1 MSNVYVLGV
10 GMTPFTKPGDPEV
23 ADYHLM
29 AASAMKDALKD
40 AGIDYNQVEQAHAGY
55 VYGESCSGMRAIYEV
70 GQTGIPIF
78 NYNSNCSTGSSALF
92 GARQAIE
99 AGIVDCALVVGFE
112 KMEKGALGAKYM
124 DREFPTMLH
133 MGALGKYMG
142 KKKEEGIEPGP
153 GAAPAAMMFGAAGQE
168 YLDKYGTEKSTFAQI
183 QVKARKHAEHNERAL
198 FTAPLTVEE
207 ILESPYQYGPLTR
220 FQCCPPTCGAG
231 AAILVS
237 DNFLKKT
244 GKTAQVKITGQA
256 METDRPDS
264 FEGGMMDMVG
274 YGMAKRAADS
284 VYEQAGVGA
293 EDVDVV
299 ELHDCFTANELI
311 TYESLGLTP
320 EGTAEKFIL
329 DGDNTY
335 GGKVVT
341 NPSGGLLSKG
351 HPLGATGLAQCFEL
365 VNQLRGS
372 VGKRQVEGAKI
383 ALQHNV
389 GIGGACVVTM
399 YQTV

>member
-10 GMTPFTKPGDPEV
+10 GMTPFTKPGNPEIP
-23 ADYHLM
+23 DYHIM
-29 AASAMKDALKD
+29 AANAVKDALKD
-40 AGIDYNQVEQAHAGY
+40 AGIDYKDVEQAHTGY
-55 VYGESCSGMRAIYEV
+55 VYGESCCGMRALYEV

-92 GARQAIE
+92 GARQAVE
-99 AGIVDCALVVGFE
+99 SGMVDCALVLGFE

-133 MGALGKYMG
+133 MGAIGQYMQANKDLPQG
-142 KKKEEGIEPGP
+142 G
-153 GAAPAAMMFGAAGQE
+153 GAAPAAMMFGTAGYE
-168 YLDKYGTEKSTFAQI
+168 YQQKHGIGNETFAKI
-183 QVKARKHAEHNERAL
+183 QVKARKHAEHNQRAL

-207 ILESPYQYGPLTR
+207 ILESPLQIGPLTR
-220 FQCCPPTCGAG
+220 LQCCPPTCGAA
-231 AAILVS
+231 AAIIVS
-237 DNFLKKT
+237 DAFLKKS
-244 GKTAQVKITGQA
+244 GMKADVKIVGQA
-256 METDRPDS
+256 METDSPDS
-264 FEGGMMDMVG
+264 FDGSMMSCVG
-274 YGMAKRAADS
+274 YGMAERAAKS
-284 VYEQAGVGA
+284 VYEQAGIGA
-293 EDVDVV
+293 EDVNVV

-320 EGTAEKFIL
+320 EGTAEKFIA

-335 GGKVVT
+335 GGKIVT

-365 VNQLRGS
+365 VNQLRGN
-372 VGKRQVEGAKI
+372 VDKRQVEGAKI
-383 ALQHNV
+383 GLQHNV

-399 YQTV
+399 YQAV

>member
-10 GMTPFTKPGDPEV
+10 GMTPFTKPGDPNV
-23 ADYHLM
+23 PDYHIM
-29 AASAMKDALKD
+29 AANAAKDALKD
-40 AGIDYNQVEQAHAGY
+40 AGIDYKEVQQAHTGY
-55 VYGESCSGMRAIYEV
+55 VYGESCCGMRAVYEV

-92 GARQAIE
+92 GARQAIQSG
-99 AGIVDCALVVGFE
+99 AIDVALVLGFE
-112 KMEKGALGAKYM
+112 KMEKGALGAKFM

-133 MGALGKYMG
+133 MGAMG
-142 KKKEEGIEPGP
+142 KFMAKKQQEGLTTGP
-153 GAAPAAMMFGAAGQE
+153 GAAPAAMMFGSAGQE
-168 YLDKYGTEKSTFAQI
+168 YLEKYGTSKETFAKI

-198 FTAPLTVEE
+198 FTAPLTVDE
-207 ILESPYQYGPLTR
+207 ILQSPYQYGPITR
-220 FQCCPPTCGAG
+220 LQCCPPTCGAA

-244 GKTAQVKITGQA
+244 GKTAKVKIAGQA
-256 METDRPDS
+256 METDSPDS
-264 FEGGMMDMVG
+264 FAGGMMDMVG
-274 YGMAKRAADS
+274 YGMARRAADK
-284 VYEQAGVGA
+284 VFEQAGIGA
-293 EDVDVV
+293 DEVQVV

-311 TYESLGLTP
+311 TYESLRLTA
-320 EGTAEKFIL
+320 EGTAEKFIQ

-335 GGKVVT
+335 GGRVVT

-365 VNQLRGS
+365 VNQLRGN
-372 VGKRQVEGAKI
+372 VGKRQVEGARI
-383 ALQHNV
+383 GLQHNV

-399 YQTV
+399 YQAI

>member
-10 GMTPFTKPGDPEV
+10 GMTPFTKPGDPAV
-23 ADYHLM
+23 GDYHLV
-29 AASAMKDALKD
+29 AATAIRDALQD
-40 AGIDYNQVEQAHAGY
+40 AGIEYSDVEQSHAGY

-92 GARQAIE
+92 GARQAVE
-99 AGIVDCALVVGFE
+99 SGMVDCALVVGFE

-124 DREFPTMLH
+124 DREFPTKLH
-133 MGALGKYMG
+133 MGAMAKFIGQKQ
-142 KKKEEGIEPGP
+142 KVGIAPGP
-153 GAAPAAMMFGAAGQE
+153 GAAPAAMMFGSAGQE
-168 YLDKYGTEKSTFAQI
+168 YLEKFGTEKSTFAKI
-183 QVKARKHAEHNERAL
+183 QVKARKHAEHNPRAL
-198 FTAPLTVEE
+198 FTSQLTVEE

-220 FQCCPPTCGAG
+220 LQCCPPTCGAA

-244 GKTAQVKITGQA
+244 GKKAAVKILAQA

-264 FEGGMMDMVG
+264 FAGGMMDMVG
-274 YGMAKRAADS
+274 YGMAKRAADA
-284 VYEQAGVGA
+284 VYEKAGVGA
-293 EDVDVV
+293 EDVNVV

-329 DGDNTY
+329 DGQNTY

-365 VNQLRGS
+365 VSQLRGQCD
-372 VGKRQVEGAKI
+372 KRQVAGANT

-389 GIGGACVVTM
+389 GIGGACIVTM

>member
-1 MSNVYVLGV
+1 
-10 GMTPFTKPGDPEV
+10 MTPFTKPGDP
-23 ADYHLM
+23 AIPDYHLV
-29 AASAMKDALKD
+29 AAQAMKDALAD
-40 AGIDYNQVEQAHAGY
+40 ADVSYDQVEQAHAGY

-92 GARQAIE
+92 GARQAVA
-99 AGIVDCALVVGFE
+99 AGVIDCALVVGFE

-124 DREFPTMLH
+124 DREFPTTLH
-133 MGALGKYMG
+133 MHALGPYIA
-142 KKKEEGIEPGP
+142 KKGGEGIAPGK
-153 GAAPAAMMFGAAGQE
+153 GAAPAAIMFGSAGQE
-168 YLDKYGTEKSTFAQI
+168 YLEKYGTSQETFAKI
-183 QVKARKHAEHNERAL
+183 QVKARQHAEHNSRAL
-198 FTAPLTVEE
+198 FTQQLTVEE
-207 ILESPYQYGPLTR
+207 ILASPYQFGPLTR
-220 FQCCPPTCGAG
+220 LQCCPPTCGA
-231 AAILVS
+231 AAAVLVS
-237 DNFLKKT
+237 EDFLKKA
-244 GKTAQVKITGQA
+244 GKEAGVKISGQA
-256 METDRPDS
+256 METDRPES
-264 FEGGMMDMVG
+264 FGESMMDMVG
-274 YGMAKRAADS
+274 YGMAKRAAES
-284 VYEQAGVGA
+284 VYEQAGIGPG
-293 EDVDVV
+293 EVDVV

-320 EGTAEKFIL
+320 EGTAEKFIA

-365 VNQLRGS
+365 VNQLRGN
-372 VGKRQVEGAKI
+372 VDKRQVEGAKV

-399 YQTV
+399 YEKV

>member
-1 MSNVYVLGV
+1 MSTVYVLGV
-10 GMTPFTKPGDPEV
+10 GMTPFTKPGDPAV
-23 ADYHLM
+23 GDYHLV
-29 AASAMKDALKD
+29 AAAAMRDALKD
-40 AGIDYNQVEQAHAGY
+40 AGIDYSQVQQAHAGY

-92 GARQAIE
+92 GARQAVE
-99 AGIVDCALVVGFE
+99 SGMVDCALVVGFE

-133 MGALGKYMG
+133 MGSLGKYIG
-142 KKKEEGIEPGP
+142 KKQKEGIAPGP

-168 YLDKYGTEKSTFAQI
+168 YLDKFGTEKSTFAQI
-183 QVKARKHAEHNERAL
+183 QVKARKHAEHNSRAL
-198 FTAPLTVEE
+198 FTSQLTVEE
-207 ILESPYQYGPLTR
+207 ILASPYQYGPITR
-220 FQCCPPTCGAG
+220 LQCCPPTCGAA

-237 DNFLKKT
+237 ENFLKKS
-244 GKTAQVKITGQA
+244 GKKAKVKILAQA
-256 METDRPDS
+256 METDRTDN
-264 FEGGMMDMVG
+264 FAGGMMDMVG
-274 YGMAKRAADS
+274 YGMAKRAADQ
-284 VYEQAGVGA
+284 VYAKAGVGA
-293 EDVDVV
+293 EDVNVV

-329 DGDNTY
+329 DGQNTY

-365 VNQLRGS
+365 VSQLRGECD
-372 VGKRQVEGAKI
+372 KRQVAGAKT

>member
-10 GMTPFTKPGDPEV
+10 GMTPFTKPGNPEV
-23 ADYHLM
+23 PDYHLM
-29 AASAMKDALKD
+29 AANAMKDALKD
-40 AGIDYNQVEQAHAGY
+40 ADIDYNQVQQAHAGY

-92 GARQAIE
+92 SARQAVE
-99 AGIVDCALVVGFE
+99 SGAADCALVVGFE
-112 KMEKGALGAKYM
+112 KMEKGALGAKFM

-133 MGALGKYMG
+133 MGAMG
-142 KKKEEGIEPGP
+142 KFMAKKQEEGISAGP
-153 GAAPAAMMFGAAGQE
+153 GAAPAAMMFGSAGQE
-168 YLDKYGTEKSTFAQI
+168 YLEKFGTEKSTFAQI

-198 FTAPLTVEE
+198 FTAPLTIDE

-220 FQCCPPTCGAG
+220 LQCCPPTCGAA

-237 DNFLKKT
+237 DDFLKKH
-244 GKTAQVKITGQA
+244 GKSAAVKITGQA
-256 METDRPDS
+256 METDCPDS
-264 FEGGMMDMVG
+264 FAGSMMDMVG

-284 VYEQAGVGA
+284 VYEQTGLGA
-293 EDVDVV
+293 DDVDVV

-311 TYESLGLTP
+311 TYEALGLTP

-372 VGKRQVEGAKI
+372 IGKRQVEGAKV

-399 YQTV
+399 YQAV

>member
-1 MSNVYVLGV
+1 
-10 GMTPFTKPGDPEV
+10 
-23 ADYHLM
+23 
-29 AASAMKDALKD
+29 
-40 AGIDYNQVEQAHAGY
+40 
-55 VYGESCSGMRAIYEV
+55 
-70 GQTGIPIF
+70 
-78 NYNSNCSTGSSALF
+78 LF
-92 GARQAIE
+92 GARQAVE
-99 AGIVDCALVVGFE
+99 SGAVDCALVVGFE

-133 MGALGKYMG
+133 MGAMG
-142 KKKEEGIEPGP
+142 PWMQKKADDGIKPGA
-153 GAAPAAMMFGAAGQE
+153 GAAPAAMMFGSAGQE
-168 YLDKYGTEKSTFAQI
+168 YLEKYGTEQSTFAQI
-183 QVKARKHAEHNERAL
+183 QVKARKHAEHNSRAL
-198 FTAPLTVEE
+198 FTTALTVDE

-220 FQCCPPTCGAG
+220 LQCCPPTCGA
-231 AAILVS
+231 AAAVLVS
-237 DNFLKKT
+237 EDFLKKH
-244 GKTAQVKITGQA
+244 GKSAAVKIAGQA
-256 METDRPDS
+256 METDTPDS
-264 FEGGMMDMVG
+264 FGGSMMEMVG

-365 VNQLRGS
+365 VNQLRGNID
-372 VGKRQVEGAKI
+372 KRQVEGAKT

-399 YQTV
+399 YQAV

>member
-10 GMTPFTKPGDPEV
+10 GMTPFTKPGNPDV
-23 ADYHLM
+23 ADYHLV
-29 AASAMKDALKD
+29 AADAMRDALKD
-40 AGIDYNQVEQAHAGY
+40 AGIDYKDVQQAHAGY

-92 GARQAIE
+92 GARQAVE
-99 AGIVDCALVVGFE
+99 SGMVDVALVVGFE

-133 MGALGKYMG
+133 MGAMAKYMA

-153 GAAPAAMMFGAAGQE
+153 GCAPAAMMFGTAGQE
-168 YLDKYGTEKSTFAQI
+168 YLEKFGIKQSTFAEI
-183 QVKARKHAEHNERAL
+183 QVKARKHAEHNPRAL

-207 ILESPYQYGPLTR
+207 ILESPYQYGPITR
-220 FQCCPPTCGAG
+220 LQCCPPTCGAA

-237 DNFLKKT
+237 DNFLKKS

-256 METDRPDS
+256 METDTPDS
-264 FEGGMMDMVG
+264 FGESMMEMVG
-274 YGMAKRAADS
+274 YGMAKRAANS
-284 VYEQAGVGA
+284 VYEQAGIGA
-293 EDVDVV
+293 DEVDVV

-365 VNQLRGS
+365 VNQLRGG
-372 VGKRQVEGAKI
+372 VDKRQVEGAKV